1 MGITEKLAR
10 FAIDTPASAIPPAVF
25 ESAKLKYLDTLGV
38 MVAGSRH
45 PAAAIA
51 LDTVRYLGGNARA
64 SIIGHAERTST
75 ELAGFMNGV
84 SAHALEYDDYTRMV
98 THLSVSMAPGTL
110 ALAED
115 TGASGQHMLESFA
128 IGFQVATHVAKGLR
142 PWLFDKGWHPNGI
155 LGAIGVAVAGAR
167 LMKLDVL
174 QTRMAI
180 GIAASEASGLRKNVG
195 SMGKPFHVGHGIR
208 CGIFAALLA
217 ARGYTVDPDIIE
229 GVEDGV
235 EGHERFG
242 MADTFNGVGQYDLAK
257 MEAGLARDWHLAD
270 NQTVVRFHPGATG
283 QASAIDGMIDLVRE
297 HDIQP
302 GDVERIDL
310 EVTAQVMSIGSYRTA
325 DDGHKARFCL
335 TYGMAVALIDRAA
348 GLAQYSDERVRR
360 GDVQALMK
368 RVSVSV
374 PDDFRR
380 HKGQWG
386 EGVNWGEMR
395 LAVVLKS
402 GKRHSVSR
410 SHARGWPEQPATWDD
425 VAVKFRECCAGI
437 LPESQSARALQ
448 LIHDLEHSDLRELI
462 DVLRPPNAGKG
473 DRQ

>member
-10 FAIDTPASAIPPAVF
+10 FAIETASDAIPPAAF
-25 ESAKLKYLDTLGV
+25 EPAKLKYLDTIGV

-45 PAAAIA
+45 PASAIA
-51 LDTVRYLGGNARA
+51 LDLSRYLGGNARA
-64 SIIGHAERTST
+64 SIVGHADRTST
-75 ELAGFMNGV
+75 ELAGYVNGT

-98 THLSVSMAPGTL
+98 THLSVSMVPGTL

-115 TGASGQHMLESFA
+115 LNLSGKRMLEASI

-155 LGAIGVAVAGAR
+155 FGAIGVAVAGAR
-167 LMKLDVL
+167 MMNLDVM

-217 ARGYTVDPDIIE
+217 ARDYKVDPDIIE

-242 MADTFNGVGQYDLAK
+242 MADTFNGLGNYDLKK
-257 MEAGLARDWHLAD
+257 MEEGLGRDWHIAE

-283 QASAIDGMIDLVRE
+283 QASAVDGMIDLARE
-297 HDIQP
+297 HDLKA
-302 GDVERIDL
+302 DAVERIEL
-310 EVTAQVMSIGSYRTA
+310 ECTTQVMSIGSYA
-325 DDGHKARFCL
+325 VAEDGHKARFCL

-348 GLAQYSDERVRR
+348 GLAQYTDERVRR
-360 GDVQALMK
+360 ADVQALMQ
-368 RVSVSV
+368 RVHVSV
-374 PDDFRR
+374 PDDFKHHR
-380 HKGQWG
+380 GQWG
-386 EGVNWGEMR
+386 DGVNWGEMR
-395 LAVVLKS
+395 LAVVLKN
-402 GKRHSVSR
+402 GKRLQVSR

-425 VAVKFRECCAGI
+425 VMVKFKECCEGV
-437 LPESQSARALQ
+437 LPAAQVTRSIDLIGRLETIEVRDLIKVLQ
-448 LIHDLEHSDLRELI
+448 VGS
-462 DVLRPPNAGKG
+462 
-473 DRQ
+473 

>member
-10 FAIDTPASAIPPAVF
+10 FAVDTEAAVIPAAVF

-45 PAAAIA
+45 PASVISREVA
-51 LDTVRYLGGNARA
+51 DYLGGHPRA
-64 SIIGHAERTST
+64 SLVGRSERTST
-75 ELAGFMNGV
+75 ELAGYLNGIA
-84 SAHALEYDDYTRMV
+84 AHALEYDDYTRMV
-98 THLSVSMAPGTL
+98 THLSVSMVPGTL
-110 ALAED
+110 AFAED
-115 TGASGQHMLESFA
+115 LGLSGRRMLEAFA

-142 PWLFDKGWHPNGI
+142 PWLFDRGWHPNGI

-167 LMKLDVL
+167 MMGLDAM

-217 ARGYTVDPDIIE
+217 ARGYQVDPDIIE

-242 MADTFNGVGQYDLAK
+242 MADTFNGVGNYDLAK
-257 MEAGLARDWHLAD
+257 MEEGLGRAWHLAE

-283 QASAIDGMIDLVRE
+283 LASAIDGMIDLASE
-297 HDIQP
+297 HDLHAD
-302 GDVERIDL
+302 DVQRIEL
-310 EVTAQVMSIGSYRTA
+310 ECTAQVMAIGSYREA
-325 DDGHKARFCL
+325 NDGHKARFCPS
-335 TYGMAVALIDRAA
+335 YSMAVALIDRKA
-348 GLAQYSDERVRR
+348 GLAQYTDERVRR
-360 GDVQALMK
+360 PDVQALAG

-374 PDDFRR
+374 PEDFKR
-380 HKGQWG
+380 HRGQWG

-395 LAVVLKS
+395 LAVALKDGRRLS
-402 GKRHSVSR
+402 ISR
-410 SHARGWPEQPATWDD
+410 STARGWPEDPAGWDD
-425 VAVKFRECCAGI
+425 IAVKFDECCSGI
-437 LPESQSARALQ
+437 LPPEQAEACKAILRGLEDAQ
-448 LIHDLEHSDLRELI
+448 VIDLIAMLR
-462 DVLRPPNAGKG
+462 VV
-473 DRQ
+473 

>member
-1 MGITEKLAR
+1 MGITEKLAS
-10 FAIDTPASAIPPAVF
+10 FAIETPGSAIPSAVF

-51 LDTVRYLGGNARA
+51 LDTVRYLGGNTRA
-64 SIIGHAERTST
+64 SVIGHADRTST

-98 THLSVSMAPGTL
+98 THLSVSMVPGTL

-115 TGASGQHMLESFA
+115 TGASAQHMLEAFA
-128 IGFQVATHVAKGLR
+128 VGFQVATHVAKGLR
-142 PWLFDKGWHPNGI
+142 PWLFDRGWHPNGI
-155 LGAIGVAVAGAR
+155 LGAIGVAAAGAR
-167 LMKLDVL
+167 LMKLDVM
-174 QTRMAI
+174 QTRMAF

-242 MADTFNGVGQYDLAK
+242 MADTFNGLGQYDLAK
-257 MEAGLARDWHLAD
+257 MDAGLGRNWQLAD

-302 GDVERIDL
+302 DDVARIEL
-310 EVTAQVMSIGSYRTA
+310 ECTAQVMSIGSYRTA

-348 GLAQYSDERVRR
+348 GLAQYTDERVRR
-360 GDVQALMK
+360 DDVQALMK
-368 RVSVSV
+368 RVTVTV
-374 PDDFRR
+374 PDDFEH

-395 LAVVLKS
+395 LAVLLKG
-402 GKRHSVSR
+402 GKRVSVSR
-410 SHARGWPEQPATWDD
+410 SHARGWPEQPASWDD
-425 VAVKFRECCAGI
+425 VAAKFTECCTGI
-437 LPESQSARALQ
+437 LPAQQSQRAIQ
-448 LIHDLEHSDLRELI
+448 LIHGLEHSSVLELI
-462 DVLRPPNAGKG
+462 NALRPH
-473 DRQ
+473 